1 MEILIFLIDRYYL
14 TIPLIV
20 VLIMLLISNNYKGGK
35 KISAQSLIKLCNNDE
50 AVLIDLRSSDLFNS
64 GHITSSINIPLSDI
78 LKRSNEINNS
88 NSIKDKLFQINF
100 RSNKNNNVMVTLIY
114 HKNVESLVDKI
125 KAISK
130 KLEIQIILIMILT
143 CKVIMMM
150 MKVGTSP
157 YILFYILPI
166 KEFTNH

>member
-88 NSIKDKLFQINF
+88 N
-100 RSNKNNNVMVTLIY
+100 
-114 HKNVESLVDKI
+114 
-125 KAISK
+125 K
-130 KLEIQIILIMILT
+130 KIILICEMGNSAPNAGEILQ
-143 CKVIMMM
+143 KE
-150 MKVGTSP
+150 GFDDLL
-157 YILFYILPI
+157 ILKGGINEWRMENLPLV
-166 KEFTNH
+166 

>member
-1 MEILIFLIDRYYL
+1 MDNTNMEILIFLIDRYYL

-88 NSIKDKLFQINF
+88 N
-100 RSNKNNNVMVTLIY
+100 
-114 HKNVESLVDKI
+114 
-125 KAISK
+125 K
-130 KLEIQIILIMILT
+130 KIILICEMGNSAPNAGEILQ
-143 CKVIMMM
+143 KE
-150 MKVGTSP
+150 GFDDLL
-157 YILFYILPI
+157 ILKGGINEWRMENLPLV
-166 KEFTNH
+166 

>member
-88 NSIKDKLFQINF
+88 N
-100 RSNKNNNVMVTLIY
+100 
-114 HKNVESLVDKI
+114 
-125 KAISK
+125 K
-130 KLEIQIILIMILT
+130 KIILICEMGNSAPNAGEILQ
-143 CKVIMMM
+143 KE
-150 MKVGTSP
+150 GFDDLL
-157 YILFYILPI
+157 ILKGGINEWRLENLPLV
-166 KEFTNH
+166 